1 MNTSRRTLLKAS
13 LAPLFFMAGTARA
26 EEAALPDQP
35 EIRIIQ
41 DKDPALLLAR
51 ISTPGF
57 DATLARAVLNF
68 LFDTYPTANLPVWK
82 LPLC

>member
-41 DKDPALLLAR
+41 DKDPALLGWLKTFVHNAIGLNR
-51 ISTPGF
+51 PE
-57 DATLARAVLNF
+57 ALNAVN
-68 LFDTYPTANLPVWK
+68 V
-82 LPLC
+82 